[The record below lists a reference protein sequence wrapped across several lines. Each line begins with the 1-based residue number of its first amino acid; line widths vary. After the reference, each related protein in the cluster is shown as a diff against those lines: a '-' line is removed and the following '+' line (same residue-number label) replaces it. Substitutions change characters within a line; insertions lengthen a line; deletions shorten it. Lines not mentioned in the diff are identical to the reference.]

1 MRSPALLVGVVLLA
15 SGCGGSPPAVSE
27 SASAAL
33 KADVADVQM
42 AARAGNRPA
51 LDAAAAALREEVA
64 TQAAGGQVSVER
76 AAAILDQLT
85 RVLADAAV
93 RPAPRAT
100 VPDRTAAPTSRPSER
115 GKNEDKGEDDEKGK
129 DD

>member
-1 MRSPALLVGVVLLA
+1 MIRSSAVLLGVVLLA
-15 SGCGGSPPAVSE
+15 SGCGGSTPAVSD

-33 KADVADVQM
+33 KADVAGVQT
-42 AARAGNRPA
+42 AARAGNGPA
-51 LDAAAAALREEVA
+51 LDAAAEALREEVA
-64 TQAAGGQVSVER
+64 TQAADGQVSVER
-76 AAAILDQLT
+76 AAAILDQLS

-100 VPDRTAAPTSRPSER
+100 APVPTARPSER
-115 GKNEDKGEDDEKGK
+115 GKSEDKGEDNEKEK